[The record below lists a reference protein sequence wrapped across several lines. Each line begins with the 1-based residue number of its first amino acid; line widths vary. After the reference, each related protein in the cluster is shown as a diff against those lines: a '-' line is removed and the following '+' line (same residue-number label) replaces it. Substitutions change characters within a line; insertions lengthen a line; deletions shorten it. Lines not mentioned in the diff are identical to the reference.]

1 MAASDLPTDRVPA
14 AYQGVMAPLPRS
26 GDLTPKSGD
35 PSLPGAPRTPS
46 RSERRLAAR
55 LSRGDQDALREIQ
68 DEYSGML
75 RGYLRRML
83 SDDAGAEDVLQQV
96 MLEVWQ
102 RGSRFDPS
110 RGSATSWLMT
120 ITRSRAIDHMRR
132 RVPEPRDPHTATQ
145 LIDRLE
151 PQQHVADELAEQW
164 RMAHLL
170 TKLPREEAQILRL
183 RFHGDMTQTE
193 IAAETGMPLGTVKMR
208 MVSALGR
215 LAELMDEEA

>member
-1 MAASDLPTDRVPA
+1 
-14 AYQGVMAPLPRS
+14 MAPLARF
-26 GDLTPKSGD
+26 GDPTPKRGD
-35 PSLPGAPRTPS
+35 PSSPGSPRTPS
-46 RSERRLAAR
+46 RGERRLAAR

-75 RGYLRRML
+75 RSYLRQML
-83 SDDAGAEDVLQQV
+83 SDDAAAEDVLQQV

-110 RGSATSWLMT
+110 RGSATSWLIA

-132 RVPEPRDPHTATQ
+132 RVPEPQDPDTATR
-145 LIDRLE
+145 LIDRLAPE
-151 PQQHVADELAEQW
+151 AHVADELAEQW

-170 TKLPREEAQILRL
+170 TQLPREEAHILRL
-183 RFHGDMTQTE
+183 RFHGDMSQTE
-193 IAAETGMPLGTVKMR
+193 IAAETGIPLGTVKMR

-215 LAELMDEEA
+215 LAELIDGEA